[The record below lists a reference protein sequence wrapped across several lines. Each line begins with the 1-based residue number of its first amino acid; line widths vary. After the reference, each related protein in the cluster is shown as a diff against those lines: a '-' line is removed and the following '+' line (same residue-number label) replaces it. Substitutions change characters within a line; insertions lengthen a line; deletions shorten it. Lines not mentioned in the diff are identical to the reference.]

1 MAESLYPQTTEF
13 LQQMATRAMQD
24 VENNASRIYSL
35 PPNVALREPNFDV
48 TLTKPNIGP
57 PPSFGDLFGQDDT
70 DPTIKYMNQQAD
82 EWIAK
87 YFPEINACLKT
98 LPEEWLCGI
107 ISGVKPLGQSKDYFE
122 LVWHQARD
130 RAYRTRAS
138 EQSTIAAQYS
148 SRGFSLT
155 PGAMVDQMAQAE
167 ARANDTILDVN
178 RDQALKDAD
187 IKLDL
192 LKFAEEQAIRLKLG
206 VMSALAD
213 FYRQWISVSDQD
225 IRAAAV
231 RAQAQASLYGA
242 LSAYYNVEISFQQ
255 LLLRAAEADAG
266 IDIDV
271 DRNRVSKQGNF
282 GSTASALGTVVSSAA
297 NVAAQA
303 SQAGGTLSAQ
313 IESL

>member
-1 MAESLYPQTTEF
+1 MASEYSQTTEF
-13 LQQMATRAMQD
+13 LQDVATQALQSAN
-24 VENNASRIYSL
+24 NNASRIYSL
-35 PPNVALREPNFDV
+35 PPQIALREPNFQVD
-48 TLTKPNIGP
+48 LTKPNIGP
-57 PPSFGDLFGQDDT
+57 PPSFGDLFGPDDT

-107 ISGVKPLGQSKDYFE
+107 ISGVKPFGQSKDYFE

-138 EQSTIAAQYS
+138 EQKTIAAQYS
-148 SRGFSLT
+148 ARGFSLP

-167 ARANDTILDVN
+167 DRANDTILDVN

-206 VMSALAD
+206 VMQALAD

-225 IRAAAV
+225 IRSAAV
-231 RAQAQASLYGA
+231 RAQAQAALYGA
-242 LSAYYNVEISFQQ
+242 LSSYYGVEIAFEQ
-255 LLLRAAEADAG
+255 LILRAAETDAS

-271 DRNRVSKQGNF
+271 DRNRLTKQGNF
-282 GSTASALGTVVSSAA
+282 APTASALGTAVSAFA
-297 NVAAQA
+297 NTAAQA
-303 SQAGGTLSAQ
+303 SQAGGSLTAQ
-313 IESL
+313 IEAL